1 MKSLAAG
8 LICLG
13 LTAVPAVGADYDP
26 TEKSPLYEL
35 HLRAPETAMSIAP
48 LKEKILA
55 LYKADA
61 DQAWYHRSGYM
72 EHEEVFLGFVNSQGT
87 SSRRVYD
94 LHTGRKIGDT
104 ESRDGTYHTAFASDL
119 ENATRLN
126 GSWNETELDEWGAE
140 LPMTVLDA
148 LHSDLAAARAESN
161 ARTHAQA
168 VHSEH
173 PAAS

>member
-1 MKSLAAG
+1 MTRKRR
-8 LICLG
+8 
-13 LTAVPAVGADYDP
+13 VRP
-26 TEKSPLYEL
+26 
-35 HLRAPETAMSIAP
+35 
-48 LKEKILA
+48 
-55 LYKADA
+55 KADA
-61 DQAWYHRSGYM
+61 DQAWYHRSAYGQ
-72 EHEEVFLGFVNSQGT
+72 HEEVFLGFVNSQGT

-104 ESRDGTYHTAFASDL
+104 ESRDGNYHTAFATDL
-119 ENATRLN
+119 EHATRLN

-148 LHSDLAAARAESN
+148 LHCDLAAARAESK
-161 ARTHAQA
+161 ARSHVEA